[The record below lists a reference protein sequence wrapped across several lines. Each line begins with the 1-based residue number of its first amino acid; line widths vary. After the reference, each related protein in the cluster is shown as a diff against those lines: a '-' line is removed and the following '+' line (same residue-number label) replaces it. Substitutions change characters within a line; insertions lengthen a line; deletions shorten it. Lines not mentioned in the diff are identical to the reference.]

1 MKIGDPVP
9 AIVVVVFA
17 ITMMLLLGFWV
28 GLGFWLA
35 WRVVA
40 A

>member
-1 MKIGDPVP
+1 VKIGDPVP
-9 AIVVVVFA
+9 AIAVVVFVVA
-17 ITMMLLLGFWV
+17 MMTLLGFWV

-40 A
+40 T